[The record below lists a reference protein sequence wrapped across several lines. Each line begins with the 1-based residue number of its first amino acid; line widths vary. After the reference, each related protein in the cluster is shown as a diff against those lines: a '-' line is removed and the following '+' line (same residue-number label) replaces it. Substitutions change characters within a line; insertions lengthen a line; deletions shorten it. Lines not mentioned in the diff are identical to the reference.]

1 MPKTQH
7 NRRLSEEKISAI
19 FDGLLKLTP
28 SKKLSI
34 REIIEDKKDVVLAAI
49 ANGNS
54 FRDIVNYLSKKGLNL
69 SHETLRK
76 IVGQWQ
82 DVDLQHAKGAPIK
95 AARRQ
100 ETVAGI
106 VGKPIAKSK
115 PIEGQI
121 IDVKAAI
128 ETGNKMSTNNKA
140 PSTASDFVTDKEN
153 EKIESS
159 KFDVEPDKDIY

>member
-1 MPKTQH
+1 MSNCVQKK
-7 NRRLSEEKISAI
+7 RLSADKISSI
-19 FDGLLKLTP
+19 FEGLSRLMP
-28 SKKLSI
+28 SNRPST
-34 REIIEDKKDVVLAAI
+34 REVLESQQAVILAAI
-49 ANGNS
+49 ARGNS
-54 FRDIVNYLSKKGLNL
+54 LRDIVNYLSKKGLNL

-82 DVDLQHAKGAPIK
+82 DVDLQHAKGVTIK

-115 PIEGQI
+115 PIEGQK
-121 IDVKAAI
+121 IDVKGVI

-140 PSTASDFVTDKEN
+140 PSTASDLVTDKEN

>member
-7 NRRLSEEKISAI
+7 NRQLSEEKISAI

-76 IVGQWQ
+76 IVGRS
-82 DVDLQHAKGAPIK
+82 GF
-95 AARRQ
+95 
-100 ETVAGI
+100 
-106 VGKPIAKSK
+106 GKLDR
-115 PIEGQI
+115 ELRW
-121 IDVKAAI
+121 
-128 ETGNKMSTNNKA
+128 T
-140 PSTASDFVTDKEN
+140 
-153 EKIESS
+153 
-159 KFDVEPDKDIY
+159 

>member
-7 NRRLSEEKISAI
+7 NRRLSKEKISAI
-19 FDGLLKLTP
+19 FDGLLRLTP

-54 FRDIVNYLSKKGLNL
+54 LCDIVNYLSKKGLNL

-115 PIEGQI
+115 PIEGQK
-121 IDVKAAI
+121 IDVKGVI

>member
-82 DVDLQHAKGAPIK
+82 QGDVMLVNSATTK
-95 AARRQ
+95 AVQ
-100 ETVAGI
+100 EHEPATADNR
-106 VGKPIAKSK
+106 
-115 PIEGQI
+115 PIEPHIVVGTVNSLPTVSHK
-121 IDVKAAI
+121 DADSVTKKEATKREKFEKA
-128 ETGNKMSTNNKA
+128 
-140 PSTASDFVTDKEN
+140 
-153 EKIESS
+153 
-159 KFDVEPDKDIY
+159 KFEVEPDKEAY

>member
-7 NRRLSEEKISAI
+7 NKRLSEEKISAI

-82 DVDLQHAKGAPIK
+82 QGDVMHVNSATTKAVQEHEPATADNRPIDPHIMVGTVNSLPTVSHRDADSVTKKEATKREKFEKAKF
-95 AARRQ
+95 
-100 ETVAGI
+100 E
-106 VGKPIAKSK
+106 
-115 PIEGQI
+115 
-121 IDVKAAI
+121 
-128 ETGNKMSTNNKA
+128 
-140 PSTASDFVTDKEN
+140 
-153 EKIESS
+153 
-159 KFDVEPDKDIY
+159 VEPDKEAY